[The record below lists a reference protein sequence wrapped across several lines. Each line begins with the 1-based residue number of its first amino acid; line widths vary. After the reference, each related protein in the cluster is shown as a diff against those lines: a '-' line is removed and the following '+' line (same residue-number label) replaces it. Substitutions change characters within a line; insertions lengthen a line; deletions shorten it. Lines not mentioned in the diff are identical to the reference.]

1 MNAEEYM
8 LLYEKYISGLCSEEE
23 EKLLYE
29 YQDNFKMLEEGL
41 NADQLL
47 IGTHIYD
54 QITRTIYQPKAKK
67 LYQYTLFKV
76 AAILLIAS
84 SLGLFLFNYQQSANE
99 AHKITALHQQ
109 KNKIIP
115 GSAKATLILSDGSVV
130 DLTQAKNGLIA
141 VNEQTTIHKSG
152 TGVIAYSSKAN
163 VKIQSPLNTINV
175 PRGGTYRVALP
186 DGTRVWLN
194 SSSSLTYP
202 VQFTGQSR
210 AVELKGEAYFEVTKN
225 PHQPF
230 IVNAQGMKVEVLG
243 THFNVKADDQKS
255 STTLLEGSVR
265 LSGLSSH
272 VILVPGDQGTI
283 NTKNV
288 QIAVGRVNIN
298 KVMAWKN
305 GYFLFQDDSVEEIM
319 SQIGKWYD
327 VDIVYQG
334 DMRNKTF
341 GGIYSRSKDIEEL
354 LKGLELTGLVHFK
367 IEGRRIIVMA

>member
-8 LLYEKYISGLCSEEE
+8 LLYEKYISGLCSEVE
-23 EKLLYE
+23 EKLVYE
-29 YQDNFKMLEEGL
+29 YRDNFKMLDEEL
-41 NADQLL
+41 TAEQLTA
-47 IGTHIYD
+47 GTHIYD
-54 QITRTIYQPKAKK
+54 QITKSIDQPKVKK

-84 SLGLFLFNYQQSANE
+84 SLGLFLFNYQQSAKE
-99 AHKITALHQQ
+99 AQKIAALQQQ
-109 KNKIIP
+109 KNKIVP
-115 GSAKATLILSDGSVV
+115 GTAKATLTLSDGSVV

-141 VNEQTTIHKSG
+141 ANEQTTIHKYG
-152 TGVIAYSSKAN
+152 TGVIAYSSTAN
-163 VKIQSPLNTINV
+163 AAIQRSLNTINV
-175 PRGGTYRVALP
+175 PRGGTYRVSLP
-186 DGTRVWLN
+186 DGSLVWLN
-194 SSSSLTYP
+194 SASTLTYP
-202 VQFTGQSR
+202 IQFTGKSR

-230 IVNAQGMKVEVLG
+230 IVNAHGTKIEVLG

-265 LSGLSSH
+265 LSGLSSN
-272 VILVPGDQGTI
+272 VILAPGDQGTI
-283 NTKNV
+283 NTKSA
-288 QIAVGRVNIN
+288 QIAVSKVNIN

-354 LKGLELTGLVHFK
+354 LKGLELTGMIHFK